1 MRPLLALLVLA
12 IPSSVAGAGL
22 PEYLEGQR
30 YTYSEEACLGEAE
43 SSSEEETTILS
54 TLEVNEAGI
63 FAYEFGC
70 TFLEFWPGDGESDTP
85 FIQTVL
91 ASCGD
96 DSGITRPDVISLVF
110 NTEEPQ
116 SVTVTSQNEYVMG
129 QTFISR
135 TYPICRSE

>member
-1 MRPLLALLVLA
+1 MRPLLALLILA
-12 IPSSVAGAGL
+12 IPANAMAAGPPDL
-22 PEYLEGQR
+22 LKGQR
-30 YTYSEEACLGEAE
+30 FTYSEQSCRGEPE
-43 SSSEEETTILS
+43 PETDDMTAILS

-70 TFLEFWPGDGESDTP
+70 AFLEFWPGDEASDMP
-85 FIQTVL
+85 YNQTVL

-110 NTEEPQ
+110 DTGESQ

-135 TYPICRSE
+135 TYPICRGE

>member
-1 MRPLLALLVLA
+1 MRTLLALLIMA
-12 IPSSVAGAGL
+12 IPASAVGAGIPDL
-22 PEYLEGQR
+22 LKGQR
-30 YTYSEEACLGEAE
+30 FTYSEQSCRGEPEAE
-43 SSSEEETTILS
+43 TDDMTEILS

-70 TFLEFWPGDGESDTP
+70 IFLEFWPGDAASDMP
-85 FIQTVL
+85 YNQTVL

-110 NTEEPQ
+110 SEEPPN
-116 SVTVTSQNEYVMG
+116 VTVQSQNEYVMG

-135 TYPICRSE
+135 TYPICKEL